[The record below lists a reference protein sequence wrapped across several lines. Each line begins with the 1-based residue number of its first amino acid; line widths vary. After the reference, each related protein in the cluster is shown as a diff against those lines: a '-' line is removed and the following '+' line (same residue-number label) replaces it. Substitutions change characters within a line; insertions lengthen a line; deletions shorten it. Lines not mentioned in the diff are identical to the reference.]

1 MLDFELMSFRF
12 FTDVIRAKYFKALD
26 GVLFPPVSHLVKTKR
41 MVVLSDQFLDPDLT
55 ESGLAFRF
63 DMVLF
68 YRLNSLI
75 FSG

>member
-1 MLDFELMSFRF
+1 MQGGE
-12 FTDVIRAKYFKALD
+12 
-26 GVLFPPVSHLVKTKR
+26 VLFPSVWHLVKTNR

-63 DMVLF
+63 DIVLF